1 MHQALLEK
9 VFYSDIIPSRQPTEN
24 HSECDDC
31 FIQLQS
37 MLSSEAQEKLE
48 QYLTLENSKF
58 TQQEVLAFISGCQ
71 FTFRFVTE
79 FMK

>member
-9 VFYSDIIPSRQPTEN
+9 VFYSDIIPSRQPAEN

-37 MLSSEAQEKLE
+37 MLSSKAQEKLE

-79 FMK
+79 CMK

>member
-9 VFYSDIIPSRQPTEN
+9 VFYSDIIPSRQPMEN

-37 MLSSEAQEKLE
+37 MLSSEAQKKLE

-79 FMK
+79 CMK